1 MMTTVAV
8 GVDVVD
14 VARFT
19 LALQRRPRMVER
31 LFTARE
37 RSDTSERPE
46 RLAARFAAKEAVLK
60 ALGSGL
66 GDASFRS
73 IEVQREPSG
82 APVIVLYGRARELA
96 AARGIATL
104 HVSLSHTNTTA
115 TAFVVASSEVFS
127 AG

>member
-1 MMTTVAV
+1 MMSTVAV

-82 APVIVLYGRARELA
+82 APVIVLYGKASELA
-96 AARGIATL
+96 TARGIATL
-104 HVSLSHTNTTA
+104 HVSLSHTDTTA

>member
-1 MMTTVAV
+1 MMATVAV

-19 LALQRRPRMVER
+19 LALQRRPRLIDR

-37 RSDTSERPE
+37 RDDTAERPE

-66 GDASFRS
+66 GDAHFRS
-73 IEVQREPSG
+73 IEVQRQASG
-82 APVIVLYGRARELA
+82 APLIVLHDEAIALA
-96 AARGIATL
+96 QSRGVTQL
-104 HVSLSHTNTTA
+104 HVSLSHTATTA
-115 TAFVVASSEVFS
+115 TAFVIGSSDEPRAS
-127 AG
+127 

>member
-1 MMTTVAV
+1 MPTRGV

-19 LALQRRPRMVER
+19 LALGRRPRMAER
-31 LFTARE
+31 LFTDRE
-37 RSDTSERPE
+37 RLDSAGRPE

-66 GDASFRS
+66 GDAPLRG
-73 IEVQREPSG
+73 IEVQRRPSG
-82 APVIVLYGRARELA
+82 APVIVLHDEALALARAKGVGEW
-96 AARGIATL
+96 
-104 HVSLSHTNTTA
+104 HVSMSHTDTTA
-115 TAFVVASSEVFS
+115 TAFVIASSEAPR

>member
-14 VARFT
+14 VSRFT
-19 LALQRRPRMVER
+19 LAMQRRPRLVQR

-37 RSDTSERPE
+37 RDDTHERPE

-60 ALGSGL
+60 ALGVGL
-66 GDASFRS
+66 GDASFLS

-82 APVIVLYGRARELA
+82 APHLVLSGEALRRAHS
-96 AARGIATL
+96 RGIDEWHL
-104 HVSLSHTNTTA
+104 SLSHTDTIA
-115 TAFVVASSEVFS
+115 TAFVVASSGES
-127 AG
+127 RAR